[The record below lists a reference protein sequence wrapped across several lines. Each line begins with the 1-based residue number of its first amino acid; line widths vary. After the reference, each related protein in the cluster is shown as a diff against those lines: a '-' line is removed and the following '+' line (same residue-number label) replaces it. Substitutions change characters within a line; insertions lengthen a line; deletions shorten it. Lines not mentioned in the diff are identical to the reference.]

1 MAIWTVFFSTV
12 LVPLAT
18 ILMLWLRPS
27 RPRNAWVATLIM
39 TTGVVAFS
47 LLAAPWGWFGIPL
60 RAGLLLLFIAAVII
74 SLRRPVVD
82 EPKDESPLRMVVKG
96 LIAVLFGGVA
106 IGVIRAHQVPDGAID
121 LGFPLR
127 NGSFLVMHGGSHGA
141 ANVHAAEPERSQDAR
156 VNELRFKQFQEERYA
171 VDLVQIS
178 DVGMRARGLYPDE
191 PDRYVIWGAEVLSPC
206 AGTVLQTVDGLPD
219 LQPGGARDEE
229 NPHGNHVVIRC
240 GDIDVTL
247 AHLQK
252 GSIRVQKGTTLASL
266 APVAKVGNSGNT
278 TEPHLHV
285 HAARGGVAVPARFDG
300 NWLVRNRMV
309 RR

>member
-18 ILMLWLRPS
+18 IFMLWLRPA

-60 RAGLLLLFIAAVII
+60 RAGILLLFIAAVII
-74 SLRRPVVD
+74 SLRRPVID

-106 IGVIRAHQVPDGAID
+106 VGVIRAHQVPAGAVD
-121 LGFPLR
+121 LRFPLR

-141 ANVHAAEPERSQDAR
+141 ANVHAIDPEQ
-156 VNELRFKQFQEERYA
+156 QYA
-171 VDLVQIS
+171 VDVVQIN
-178 DVGMRARGLYPDE
+178 DVGMRARGIYPDE
-191 PDRYVIWGAEVLSPC
+191 SARYVIWGAEVLSPC
-206 AGTVLQTVDGLPD
+206 EGMVREAVDGLDD
-219 LQPGGARDEE
+219 LQPGGARDEK
-229 NPHGNHVVIRC
+229 NPHGNHVVLRC
-240 GDIDVTL
+240 GEVDVTL
-247 AHLQK
+247 SHLQK
-252 GSIRVQKGTTLASL
+252 GSVRVQKGAQVAAL
-266 APVAKVGNSGNT
+266 APVAAVGNSGNT

-285 HAARGGVAVPARFDG
+285 HASRDGKAVPARFDG
-300 NWLVRNRMV
+300 KWLVRNAIV

>member
-12 LVPLAT
+12 LVPIAT
-18 ILMLWLRPS
+18 IFMLWLRPK
-27 RPRNAWVATLIM
+27 RPLNAWIATLIM
-39 TTGVVAFS
+39 TTGVVGFS
-47 LLAAPWGWFGIPL
+47 VLAAPWGWFGIPL

-106 IGVIRAHQVPDGAID
+106 LGVVRAHQVPDGPID
-121 LGFPLR
+121 LEFPLR
-127 NGSFLVMHGGSHGA
+127 NGAFLVMHGGSHGA
-141 ANVHAAEPERSQDAR
+141 ANVHAMDPEQ
-156 VNELRFKQFQEERYA
+156 RYA
-171 VDLVQIS
+171 VDVVQIN

-191 PDRYVIWGAEVLSPC
+191 SARYVIWGTEVLSPC
-206 AGTVLQTVDGLPD
+206 AGTVQQTVDGLPD
-219 LQPGGARDEE
+219 LRPGGARDEK

-240 GDIDVTL
+240 GDVDVTL
-247 AHLQK
+247 SHLQQ
-252 GSIRVQKGTTLASL
+252 GSIRVQKGAAVAALT
-266 APVAKVGNSGNT
+266 PVAAVGNSGNT

-285 HAARGGVAVPARFDG
+285 HAAQDGVAVPARFDG
-300 NWLVRNRMV
+300 KWLVRNAIV

>member
-12 LVPLAT
+12 LVPIAT
-18 ILMLWLRPS
+18 IFMLWLRPS
-27 RPRNAWVATLIM
+27 RPRNAWIATLIM

-106 IGVIRAHQVPDGAID
+106 LGVLRAHQVPDGAID
-121 LGFPLR
+121 LRFPLR

-141 ANVHAAEPERSQDAR
+141 ANVHAVDAAQ
-156 VNELRFKQFQEERYA
+156 KYA
-171 VDLVQIS
+171 VDLVQIN
-178 DVGMRARGLYPDE
+178 DIGMRARGLYPEDSA
-191 PDRYVIWGAEVLSPC
+191 RYVIWGAEVLSPC
-206 AGTVLQTVDGLPD
+206 AGTVQASVDGLPD
-219 LQPGGARDEE
+219 LRPGGARDEK

-240 GDIDVTL
+240 GDVDVTL
-247 AHLQK
+247 AHLRN
-252 GSIRVQKGTTLASL
+252 GSIRVQKGSAVDSL
-266 APVAKVGNSGNT
+266 APVGAVGNSGNT

-285 HAARGGVAVPARFDG
+285 HATRGGAAVPARFDG
-300 NWLVRNRMV
+300 KWLVRNAIV